1 MVICHVACVCRF
13 VLAWAWQCL
22 FASTRSRWWYV
33 DLPADETAK
42 GRLCY
47 DRGTQL
53 DKWAI
58 PNEILVDL
66 IASGATKLAWSTER
80 CHPSYTAN
88 LPKHVYSIF
97 YLKGANVAGTFGPV
111 SPRTGQDAAVIP
123 CVMLVQ
129 QELSAPKQ
137 VIPFNL
143 KCKLWIPRFHGLT
156 WHANLG
162 ARSQIHASSQQR
174 DSVVGMHGHHVLNF
188 Q

>member
-13 VLAWAWQCL
+13 VLAWPWQCL

-97 YLKGANVAGTFGPV
+97 LSQRCECGRHLWSRQSTYGPGRSGHSLCHV
-111 SPRTGQDAAVIP
+111 SPTGIFSAKTSNPFQLEVQTLDPKIP
-123 CVMLVQ
+123 WLDMT
-129 QELSAPKQ
+129 
-137 VIPFNL
+137 
-143 KCKLWIPRFHGLT
+143 R
-156 WHANLG
+156 
-162 ARSQIHASSQQR
+162 
-174 DSVVGMHGHHVLNF
+174 
-188 Q
+188 